1 MFKVQIA
8 STAVN
13 TKTGI
18 SQRTKKEYSMR
29 EQIAWI
35 YMFDQQ
41 GKPNPHPQS
50 ITLLLDGDDAP
61 YPIGDYLLTPSSFY
75 VGTFG
80 SIKVRPKL
88 EPVKKLVAAA

>member
-1 MFKVQIA
+1 MFKVNIA

-13 TKTGI
+13 VKAGI
-18 SQRTKKEYSMR
+18 STRTNKPFSMR
-29 EQIAWI
+29 EQIGWI

-50 ITLLLDGDDAP
+50 ITLILDGNDAP
-61 YPIGDYLLTPSSFY
+61 YPVGDYLLAPESFY
-75 VGTFG
+75 VGAFG

-88 EPVKKLVAAA
+88 EPVKKLAAAA